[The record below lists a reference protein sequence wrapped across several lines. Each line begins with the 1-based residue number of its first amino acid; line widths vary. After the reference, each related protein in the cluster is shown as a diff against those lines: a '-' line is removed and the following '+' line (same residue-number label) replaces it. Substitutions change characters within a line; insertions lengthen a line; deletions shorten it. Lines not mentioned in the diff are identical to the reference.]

1 MASDG
6 TELHTRVVVRQ
17 NVVVAV
23 LCPVAGKVGS
33 VSGELRG
40 HVNGTK
46 LLQEELVVI
55 GAHHNQF
62 VHKTIDWDWGVLLQG
77 W

>member
-6 TELHTRVVVRQ
+6 TELHTGVIIRQ
-17 NVVVAV
+17 NIVVAV

-33 VSGELRG
+33 ISGELWG
-40 HVNGTK
+40 HVNGAK

-55 GAHHNQF
+55 GAHHNQL
-62 VHKTIDWDWGVLLQG
+62 VHKTIDWDRGVLLQG